1 MSVAETRLQTC
12 AQRDAGNNLPCFRFH
27 PSRLKDRPASS
38 ASQTS
43 AVVNERLQELVRMFK
58 DRTEKAK
65 EKLIDPDTS
74 DDDSVVPCEGL
85 FSHTAAFFVYC
96 VVEQTPPVPTENRRD
111 PSVVLC
117 YSFLY
122 FQVKSVQRSKSLLIN
137 LRHR

>member
-1 MSVAETRLQTC
+1 
-12 AQRDAGNNLPCFRFH
+12 
-27 PSRLKDRPASS
+27 
-38 ASQTS
+38 
-43 AVVNERLQELVRMFK
+43 MFK

-85 FSHTAAFFVYC
+85 FSHTAAFVLLC
-96 VVEQTPPVPTENRRD
+96 GGTNATSPDRNRRD